1 MSYATIILTQLPFG
15 NIIGGPMKA
24 AIEAQAI
31 AARATVDFI
40 REVGFSPAITDEN
53 GDDLT
58 AIDHSDPLFRQ
69 LGDSGLQRISPQAD
83 FGEIRNVTF
92 SYTSQS
98 EVPPTVG
105 AAAGTPAPPRVVSL
119 TVPLLTIVPI
129 PYLRIDE
136 MTIDFMVKITEE
148 VRTTQK
154 TTDDINFNAGVNG
167 GHSSWWSPVKV
178 DFNTS
183 LSTKHSSTGTSSSRY
198 STEATMNVHVR
209 AVQDAMPAGLAKV
222 LSILEASIKEKP
234 KPVASGSGG
243 TVTPPVVTP

>member
-1 MSYATIILTQLPFG
+1 MSYATSILTQLPFG

-31 AARATVDFI
+31 SARATVDFI
-40 REVGFSPAITDEN
+40 REVGFTPAVDN
-53 GDDLT
+53 NALVDNDLL
-58 AIDHSDPLFRQ
+58 AVESVGSKKRAKPEA
-69 LGDSGLQRISPQAD
+69 S
-83 FGEIRNVTF
+83 FGEIRTVTF
-92 SYTSQS
+92 TYRTANEQTS
-98 EVPPTVG
+98 G
-105 AAAGTPAPPRVVSL
+105 APANTTTTNPDREVSL

-148 VRTTQK
+148 VRNTQK
-154 TTDDINFNAGVNG
+154 TEDDTAFQAGANG
-167 GHSSWWSPVKV
+167 GFKSWWNPVTV

-222 LSILEASIKEKP
+222 LSILEAAIKEKP
-234 KPVASGSGG
+234 K
-243 TVTPPVVTP
+243 TTTTTTP

>member
-1 MSYATIILTQLPFG
+1 MSYATSILTQLPFG

-40 REVGFSPAITDEN
+40 REVGFSPATTDAN
-53 GDDLT
+53 GDELAT
-58 AIDHSDPLFRQ
+58 IDHSDPLFRK
-69 LGDSGLQRISPQAD
+69 SGAGGTLRIAPEAD

-98 EVPPTVG
+98 EIAPATG
-105 AAAGTPAPPRVVSL
+105 SAAAPRVVSL

-148 VRTTQK
+148 IRNKQTTSAD
-154 TTDDINFNAGVNG
+154 TTFNAGVNG

-234 KPVASGSGG
+234 KPVAS
-243 TVTPPVVTP
+243 VPPVPPVPVP